1 MNITIDVNGRT
12 TLTDFSW
19 QFGVGAP
26 MPFSSIARIC
36 ASMPNLRTTSSGS
49 DISAFTA
56 SLTTTCCACSS
67 SRAAIFFQA
76 MPYGKDITEVNFL
89 QVAKVYD
96 NVIAC
101 SMKPFVEL
109 SFMPSALASGKR
121 TGLRYRNNITQPKSL
136 EKWCRFIKAFLRFLL
151 HRYGKEEVESWYF
164 EAWNEPDLGIF
175 FKGKQEDYFR
185 LYEATAHT
193 VKKVDSALRVGGPST
208 SACR

>member
-1 MNITIDVNGRT
+1 MHITVVASGRRNVT
-12 TLTDFSW
+12 EGCG
-19 QFGVGAP
+19 QFVVGAP

-101 SMKPFVEL
+101 GMKPFVEL
-109 SFMPSALASGKR
+109 SFMPSARASGKR
-121 TGLRYRNNITQPKSL
+121 TGLRYRNNIKQPKSL
-136 EKWCRFIKAFLRFLL
+136 AKWCRFMKVFLRFLL
-151 HRYGKEEVESWYF
+151 HRHGK
-164 EAWNEPDLGIF
+164 
-175 FKGKQEDYFR
+175 
-185 LYEATAHT
+185 
-193 VKKVDSALRVGGPST
+193 
-208 SACR
+208 